1 VAVMGE
7 TPPTDR
13 RTFGLRLGLSARLLL
28 LTVAFVMLSEL
39 FIYAPSIAQ
48 FRKAYLEKHIASAD
62 LATIALDETFGVE
75 ASPEMEATLLKGV
88 GAYGIILRHPER
100 KILAL
105 SDDMPPMADTTV
117 DLRSDNFL
125 MWLGDAFEA
134 LAQSGNRIMRVM
146 GPSPRDPNVLVE
158 VVMDEAP
165 MVREMVAYSGRILSL
180 SIVISLITAGL
191 VYLSLQWLMVRP
203 MRRITASM
211 TAFRAAPE
219 DEGRT
224 IAPARRSDEIGIA
237 QRELAVMQADLRA
250 ALRQKTRLAMLGA
263 AVAKINHDLR
273 NTLSSAVLASD
284 RLADID
290 DPEVKRLA
298 PRLYDAIDRAVNLCS
313 QTLDFVTNPTPAL
326 NASRFALRE
335 LVDGV
340 GAELSGEAAAPGD
353 GMPRLSNGIPEDLAV
368 EADRDQLFRVVSN
381 LVRNAREAG
390 ARHVR
395 AAAICSDDTVRLE
408 IADDGPGLPERARQ
422 RLFQPFA
429 GSARKGGTGL
439 GLVIARDIM
448 KAHGGDLVL
457 ADTGDGGTTFFVS
470 LPRQRP
476 PAQP

>member
-1 VAVMGE
+1 VATMNDVA
-7 TPPTDR
+7 PPLIQR
-13 RTFGLRLGLSARLLL
+13 QGVRLGLSARLLL

-48 FRKAYLEKHIASAD
+48 FRKSYLEKHIASAD

-75 ASPEMEATLLKGV
+75 ASPEMEAALLQGV

-105 SDDMPPMADTTV
+105 SDEMPPMADVIV

-125 MWLGDAFEA
+125 MWMGDAFQA
-134 LAQSGNRIMRVM
+134 LGQDRNRVMRVM
-146 GPSPRDPNVLVE
+146 GPSPRDPNVLIE

-165 MVREMVAYSGRILSL
+165 MVREMYVYSGGILSL
-180 SIVISLITAGL
+180 SIVISLVTAGL
-191 VYLSLQWLMVRP
+191 VYLSLQWLLVRP

-211 TAFRAAPE
+211 TAFRADPE
-219 DEGRT
+219 DEGR
-224 IAPARRSDEIGIA
+224 IIVPAARGDEIGVA
-237 QRELAVMQADLRA
+237 QRELAVMQSELRA
-250 ALRQKTRLAMLGA
+250 ALRQKTRLATLGA

-273 NTLSSAVLASD
+273 NSLSTAVLVSD

-290 DPEVKRLA
+290 DPEVKKVT
-298 PRLYDAIDRAVNLCS
+298 PRLYDAIDRAVKLCS
-313 QTLDFVTNPTPAL
+313 QTLNFVRDLRPAL
-326 NASRFALRE
+326 NISRFPLSE

-340 GAELSGEAAAPGD
+340 GAELTGETPEA
-353 GMPRLSNGIPEDLAV
+353 GMPVLANAVPAGLTV
-368 EADRDQLFRVVSN
+368 EADREQLFRAVSN

-390 ARHVR
+390 AREVR
-395 AAAICSDDTVRLE
+395 VAAAGNGDTVCLE
-408 IADDGPGLPERARQ
+408 IADDGPGMPEKARQ

-457 ADTGDGGTTFFVS
+457 ADTGSGGTVFRVS
-470 LPRQRP
+470 LPSQRV
-476 PAQP
+476 AARS